1 MDALIIVFASGLIS
15 LFAAFSKKPI
25 LVLTSALGG
34 LLLGIVSLVYQI
46 TGGQSLIKLGY
57 DGLEFT
63 QASLFYSLTILVFA
77 FLLIGIGYTRFKEST
92 EHIGE
97 YIGLLLFSA
106 TGAVIMTAFTDMF
119 MFFLGLE
126 ILSIPIYVMAGSDKH
141 NVRSNEASLKYFL
154 MGSFATGVLLFGIAW
169 IYGATGSFKISE
181 IAQAIFQMNID
192 NTMLFIGILFI
203 LAAFLFKIGA
213 APFHFWSPDVYD
225 GAPHVVTG
233 FMASVVKI
241 AAFSAFLKLFHEAF
255 AMAHEFWVPALS
267 ALMILTLFVGNL
279 SAIRQTKLKRLLAY
293 SSITH
298 VGYTLLVLISG
309 SMNSVF
315 DLWFYM
321 TGYGFSVIALIAIGI
336 SVNDEED
343 KIEALKGLGKRNPLL
358 AIAGVIAVLS
368 LAGIPLTAGF
378 FGKYMVL
385 ADAWKE
391 HSTLVII
398 ALINSA
404 ISIYYYLKVLGA
416 IVSKSETEQAP
427 IKLSFLTTL
436 IVVIT
441 IIGMIG
447 LPFIIPFL

>member
-1 MDALIIVFASGLIS
+1 
-15 LFAAFSKKPI
+15 
-25 LVLTSALGG
+25 
-34 LLLGIVSLVYQI
+34 
-46 TGGQSLIKLGY
+46 
-57 DGLEFT
+57 
-63 QASLFYSLTILVFA
+63 
-77 FLLIGIGYTRFKEST
+77 
-92 EHIGE
+92 
-97 YIGLLLFSA
+97 
-106 TGAVIMTAFTDMF
+106 
-119 MFFLGLE
+119 
-126 ILSIPIYVMAGSDKH
+126 
-141 NVRSNEASLKYFL
+141 
-154 MGSFATGVLLFGIAW
+154 
-169 IYGATGSFKISE
+169 
-181 IAQAIFQMNID
+181 MNID

-203 LAAFLFKIGA
+203 LAAFLFKVGA

-267 ALMILTLFVGNL
+267 GLMILTLFVGNL

-309 SMNSVF
+309 SMTSVF
-315 DLWFYM
+315 DMWFYM

-378 FGKYMVL
+378 FGKYLVL

-398 ALINSA
+398 ALVNSA
-404 ISIYYYLKVLGA
+404 ISIYYYLKVFGA

-427 IKLSFLTTL
+427 IKLSLLTTL
-436 IVVIT
+436 IIVIT

>member
-1 MDALIIVFASGLIS
+1 
-15 LFAAFSKKPI
+15 
-25 LVLTSALGG
+25 
-34 LLLGIVSLVYQI
+34 
-46 TGGQSLIKLGY
+46 
-57 DGLEFT
+57 
-63 QASLFYSLTILVFA
+63 
-77 FLLIGIGYTRFKEST
+77 
-92 EHIGE
+92 
-97 YIGLLLFSA
+97 
-106 TGAVIMTAFTDMF
+106 
-119 MFFLGLE
+119 
-126 ILSIPIYVMAGSDKH
+126 
-141 NVRSNEASLKYFL
+141 
-154 MGSFATGVLLFGIAW
+154 
-169 IYGATGSFKISE
+169 
-181 IAQAIFQMNID
+181 
-192 NTMLFIGILFI
+192 
-203 LAAFLFKIGA
+203 
-213 APFHFWSPDVYD
+213 
-225 GAPHVVTG
+225 
-233 FMASVVKI
+233 MASVVKI

-255 AMAHEFWVPALS
+255 AMAHDFWVPALS
-267 ALMILTLFVGNL
+267 GLMIVTLFVGNL

-309 SMNSVF
+309 SMTSVF
-315 DLWFYM
+315 DMWFYM

-378 FGKYMVL
+378 FGKYLVL

-398 ALINSA
+398 ALVNSA
-404 ISIYYYLKVLGA
+404 ISIYYYLKVFGA

-427 IKLSFLTTL
+427 IKLSLLTTL
-436 IVVIT
+436 IIVIT